1 MLKFSI
7 PLRVQT
13 SKNKSFI
20 LNLNNYRGTHYRVL
34 TNAKSNFQDIVINM
48 DLRQQLR
55 GMYLNPIRV
64 TYTYYPASNRK
75 YDSMNVAS
83 IIDKFLMDALVKSD
97 VIRDDN
103 YKLVLWPNFIHG
115 RVDRDNPRCDVS
127 IEEIK

>member
-1 MLKFSI
+1 MLKFSV

-20 LNLNNYRGTHYRVL
+20 LNLNNYRGAHHRVL

-115 RVDRDNPRCDVS
+115 GVDRDNPRCDVS